1 MEHYFTP
8 NLESYDQSFE
18 SGTIRYESP
27 SNIALVK
34 YWGKHPVQIP
44 ANPSISFTLDKC
56 KTTTSLSFSK
66 SNKFGF
72 SITVSGKKKESF
84 EPKITAFFQRVMVYL
99 PFIETFYFEIETS
112 NTFPHSSGIASSASG
127 FSALALCLCHLEQ
140 KLNPNITNDE
150 LQKKASFI
158 ARLGSGS
165 ACRSI
170 YGGLVSWGKSDIQ
183 SDCSDYWG
191 TSIHNIHPVFKNYQ
205 DTILLVDK
213 GTKEVSSSLGHSMMN
228 EHPYAGAR
236 FKQANANILSLKS
249 VLETGDVTA
258 FVEIVETEALALHA
272 MMMLSKPYYMLFKP
286 NTVEIIHRVWQ
297 FRKRLNINLA
307 ITLDA
312 GANVHLLY
320 PASQKKDVLNLINTE
335 LVGFCENGQYICDN
349 IGNGPLLLNEA
360 YA

>member
-1 MEHYFTP
+1 MEHYFIS
-8 NLESYDQSFE
+8 NLEDYNHSFE

-56 KTTTSLSFSK
+56 KTTTSLTFYK
-66 SNKFGF
+66 RKQFGF
-72 SITVSGKKKESF
+72 CITVDGQNKASF
-84 EPKITAFFQRVMVYL
+84 EPKITAFFELIMDYL
-99 PFIETFYFEIETS
+99 PFIRTFYFEIETS

-127 FSALALCLCHLEQ
+127 LSALALCLCRLEQ
-140 KLNPNITNDE
+140 KLNPKITNQE

-170 YGGLVSWGKSDIQ
+170 YGGIVAWGQSEIQ
-183 SDCSDYWG
+183 SDCSNYWG
-191 TSIHNIHPVFKNYQ
+191 TSVDNIHPVFHNYQ

-213 GTKEVSSSLGHSMMN
+213 GKKEVSSSVGHGMMN
-228 EHPYAGAR
+228 QHPYATAR
-236 FKQANANILSLKS
+236 FKQANANILALKT
-249 VLETGDVTA
+249 VIEEGDLNS

-272 MMMLSKPYYMLFKP
+272 MMMTSRPYFMLFKP
-286 NTVEIIHRVWQ
+286 NTVEIIHSVWQ
-297 FRKRLNINLA
+297 FRKRSNVNLA
-307 ITLDA
+307 VTLDA

-320 PASQKKDVLNLINTE
+320 PASQKEDVLNLINTE
-335 LVGFCENGQYICDN
+335 LIGFCENGQYICDN
-349 IGNGPLLLNEA
+349 IGNGPMLLNEA